1 MDVIMHDF
9 KVGDK
14 FQVKEAWL
22 DMTINKDYEVLK
34 VEDGHVTCINDFNEM
49 NDLRIGDV
57 VPSFYKENKVKNPNV
72 KHYELWNDFEVSL
85 YPIVNNITKMLI
97 EKNRKYGNSALK
109 PQRIFSKASAVE
121 QIKVRI
127 DDKLS
132 RMKNQQNDEDEDV
145 ISDLIGYLILLK
157 IAKEGN

>member
-34 VEDGHVTCINDFNEM
+34 VEDEHVTCINDFNEM

-72 KHYELWNDFEVSL
+72 KHYELWNDFEV
-85 YPIVNNITKMLI
+85 IDLI
-97 EKNRKYGNSALK
+97 KNTLTAEEYIGALK
-109 PQRIFSKASAVE
+109 FNILKYKLRNKGCDIE
-121 QIKVRI
+121 DNIKI
-127 DDKLS
+127 
-132 RMKNQQNDEDEDV
+132 EDYTRELN
-145 ISDLIGYLILLK
+145 SLLGK
-157 IAKEGN
+157 

>member
-1 MDVIMHDF
+1 MDAIMHDF

-49 NDLRIGDV
+49 NDLRTGDV

-72 KHYELWNDFEVSL
+72 KHYELWNDFEV
-85 YPIVNNITKMLI
+85 IDLI
-97 EKNRKYGNSALK
+97 KNTLTAEEYIGALK
-109 PQRIFSKASAVE
+109 FNILKYKLRNKGCDIE
-121 QIKVRI
+121 DNIKI
-127 DDKLS
+127 
-132 RMKNQQNDEDEDV
+132 EDYTRELN
-145 ISDLIGYLILLK
+145 SLLGK
-157 IAKEGN
+157 